1 MEPNTTDGISPSI
14 EQKFREINLEK
25 ANQQPSEVPKTGNE
39 SSVKVTKSEDDLDL
53 GGSLKDQAN
62 AKPMDDHCEKPGEP
76 AKSVDNVDDT
86 GIDCSRDP
94 DWRVV
99 ESDNLPEKPNPTQ
112 VHNDKYW
119 DERSLDRETSDLSD
133 EEKDLREN
141 RKDFERA
148 ARENDDSG
156 RTFQNDVL
164 DPYYRSG
171 SGSAERGLDSSL

>member
-25 ANQQPSEVPKTGNE
+25 ANQQPAEVPKTGNE

-76 AKSVDNVDDT
+76 AQSVDNVDDT

-99 ESDNLPEKPNPTQ
+99 ESDDDFPAPPASQSANQSSRN
-112 VHNDKYW
+112 
-119 DERSLDRETSDLSD
+119 TS
-133 EEKDLREN
+133 KKN
-141 RKDFERA
+141 
-148 ARENDDSG
+148 
-156 RTFQNDVL
+156 
-164 DPYYRSG
+164 
-171 SGSAERGLDSSL
+171 